1 MIPQNRAVIRQMEI
15 TQQAS
20 LSLNSQLWVL
30 PTNHDYA
37 KPAYHDMP
45 WAASFSSPT
54 QKVKNIFLR
63 KDRLTSIQESFWWN
77 KSKENYFQF
86 VSILIFLMS

>member
-20 LSLNSQLWVL
+20 LSLSQLSQLWVL

-37 KPAYHDMP
+37 KPAYHDLP
-45 WAASFSSPT
+45 WASSFSSPT
-54 QKVKNIFLR
+54 QKVKNVFLR
-63 KDRLTSIQESFWWN
+63 KG
-77 KSKENYFQF
+77 
-86 VSILIFLMS
+86 

>member
-20 LSLNSQLWVL
+20 LSLSTLNSGCLLQ
-30 PTNHDYA
+30 TMTMQKA
-37 KPAYHDMP
+37 AYHDMP

-54 QKVKNIFLR
+54 QKVKNIFQL
-63 KDRLTSIQESFWWN
+63 KDRLT
-77 KSKENYFQF
+77 
-86 VSILIFLMS
+86 

>member
-45 WAASFSSPT
+45 WASSFSSPT
-54 QKVKNIFLR
+54 QLVKNIFLR
-63 KDRLTSIQESFWWN
+63 KGQPEHKKAFGGTNQKKI
-77 KSKENYFQF
+77 
-86 VSILIFLMS
+86 IFNM